1 MRIAVVEDDAAYRD
15 GLEELFRSASGFALA
30 ASFRSAE
37 AALDALRRAQER
49 SDAAP
54 WDLMVMDVGLPR
66 MSGIDAT
73 RELKRL
79 APGIPVVVLT
89 VFEQSGTIL
98 QAICA
103 GADGYLL
110 KRVPAAELLAQL
122 RLVGTGG
129 AALTSGVARQV
140 LDMLRRSTAGE
151 LNRFGAVPA
160 QLDLTGREQ
169 EVLRGLV
176 DGLGYKQ
183 IALRLGIGL
192 DTVRTHVRGVY
203 RKLQVHSV
211 ASAVSRAIQEGLV

>member
-1 MRIAVVEDDAAYRD
+1 VRIAVIEDDAAYRH
-15 GLEELFRSASGFALA
+15 GLEELVRNAPGFSLSASFA
-30 ASFRSAE
+30 SAE
-37 AALDALRRAQER
+37 AALDALRRAQETA
-49 SDAAP
+49 DVAP
-54 WDLMVMDVGLPR
+54 WDLVLMDVGLPR

-79 APGIPVVVLT
+79 APGLLVVVLT

-110 KRVPAAELLAQL
+110 KRTPAAEILEQL
-122 RLVGTGG
+122 RALTAGG

-140 LDMLRRSTAGE
+140 LDMLRRSAHGE
-151 LNRFGAVPA
+151 LNRFGAVPV
-160 QLDLTGREQ
+160 DLGLTPREHD
-169 EVLRGLV
+169 VLRGLV
-176 DGLGYKQ
+176 DGLGYKE

-211 ASAVSRAIQEGLV
+211 ARAVSRAIQEGLV